1 MSTTTKHK
9 IITGD
14 ARNMEE
20 LSDESVHLVV
30 TSPPYWQLKD
40 YGSDDQIGFNDTYEN
55 YINQMNLVWAE
66 CHRVLHKGC
75 RLCINIGEQF
85 ARSVYYGRY
94 KIISIHT
101 EIIKF
106 CEIIGFDYMGAI
118 IWQKATSMNTT
129 GGASIMGSFPN
140 PRNGILKLDYEFI
153 LLFKKQ
159 GDAPKP
165 NKTEKD
171 LSAMTTEEWNTF
183 FNGHWNFAGAK
194 QNNGH
199 IAMFPEELPRRLIKM
214 FAFVG
219 DTVLDPF
226 MGSGTTAVAAK
237 NLNRNSIGYEINPD
251 FIPIIKQKLKVDEP
265 TFFGETQYEFVVQ
278 PNSTK
283 DFIADIKKLPYQFID
298 THHLD
303 KKVDVKKMQF
313 GSKIDDE
320 SQEREEYFTVK
331 KIFNAEKLELSNGSI
346 VKLIGIKEDTNNSN
360 HAIDFIYQ
368 KTKGQKV
375 FLKYDQQKQD
385 KDANLLVYLYLQ
397 NKTFINAHLVKERLV
412 LVDNEMDFK
421 YKKRFNDY
429 INGKK
434 ED

>member
-1 MSTTTKHK
+1 MSTTTNHK

-14 ARNMEE
+14 ARNMKE

-40 YGSDDQIGFNDTYEN
+40 YGSDDQIGFNDTYES

-106 CEIIGFDYMGAI
+106 CEIMGFDYMGAI
-118 IWQKATSMNTT
+118 IWQKATTMNTT

-165 NKTEKD
+165 SKSDKD

-194 QNNGH
+194 QNGGH

-237 NLNRNSIGYEINPD
+237 NLDRNSIGYEINPD
-251 FIPIIKQKLKVDEP
+251 FIPMIRQKLKVDEP
-265 TFFGETQYEFVVQ
+265 TFFGENQYEFAVQ
-278 PNSTK
+278 QGAKK
-283 DFIADIKKLPYQFID
+283 DYKTAIEKLPYQFVD

-303 KKVDVKKMQF
+303 KKTDVKKMQF

-320 SQEREEYFTVK
+320 
-331 KIFNAEKLELSNGSI
+331 LS
-346 VKLIGIKEDTNNSN
+346 LIHI
-360 HAIDFIYQ
+360 
-368 KTKGQKV
+368 
-375 FLKYDQQKQD
+375 
-385 KDANLLVYLYLQ
+385 
-397 NKTFINAHLVKERLV
+397 
-412 LVDNEMDFK
+412 
-421 YKKRFNDY
+421 
-429 INGKK
+429 
-434 ED
+434 

>member
-1 MSTTTKHK
+1 MSVKTNHK

-14 ARNMEE
+14 ARNMKE

-106 CEIIGFDYMGAI
+106 CEIMGFDYMGAI
-118 IWQKATSMNTT
+118 IWQKATTMNTT

-159 GDAPKP
+159 GEAPKP
-165 NKTEKD
+165 NKADKD

-265 TFFGETQYEFVVQ
+265 TFFGETQYEFVVS
-278 PNSTK
+278 PDSKK
-283 DFIADIKKLPYQFID
+283 DYTEDIKKLPYQFVD

-303 KKVDVKKMQF
+303 KKTDVKKMQF

-346 VKLIGIKEDTNNSN
+346 IKLIGIKEDTDNNN
-360 HAIDFIYQ
+360 NAIDFIYQ

-375 FLKYDQQKQD
+375 FLKYDLQKHD
-385 KDANLLVYLYLQ
+385 KDDNLLVYLYLQ

-412 LVDNEMDFK
+412 SVDNEMDFK

-429 INGKK
+429 ING
-434 ED
+434 